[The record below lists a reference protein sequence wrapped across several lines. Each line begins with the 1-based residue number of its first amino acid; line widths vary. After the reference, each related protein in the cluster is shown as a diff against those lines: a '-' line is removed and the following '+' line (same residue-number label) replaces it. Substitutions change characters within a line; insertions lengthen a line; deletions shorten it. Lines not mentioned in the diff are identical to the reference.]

1 MRCSLNSLLFYVLFY
16 GQHLHNLRVDGRAV
30 RSVHELLALSA
41 VQETKLNPRR
51 QPLELKSLLD
61 ALYMEYMPTF

>member
-1 MRCSLNSLLFYVLFY
+1 
-16 GQHLHNLRVDGRAV
+16 VDGRAV
-30 RSVHELLALSA
+30 RSVHELLALST